1 LFEKITADAD
11 RKCYTPYE
19 KKLGSLYYL
28 HDKIER
34 KMTAEINTGVKI
46 SKKPSIGYC
55 CVN

>member
-19 KKLGSLYYL
+19 KKPGSLYYL
-28 HDKIER
+28 HYKIER